1 MTYTWKT
8 GNVLTQPF
16 WPQVLRPN
24 FETTPWSQ
32 AIRNLAGDEW
42 DELFDP
48 CGRVGLHADA
58 CGLCPKHAKKH
69 RKTRPNAL
77 DPISVR

>member
-1 MTYTWKT
+1 MAA
-8 GNVLTQPF
+8 
-16 WPQVLRPN
+16 PN

-32 AIRNLAGDEW
+32 AIRNLVADER

-58 CGLCPKHAKKH
+58 CRLCPKKAKKH

-77 DPISVR
+77 HPISVR